1 MWGIGL
7 KRFRAEGFR
16 AWGEKFECKKTIFS
30 FLERG
35 NSRVQGV
42 LAGRFA
48 ALMLQKCISCLLVRL
63 QY

>member
-1 MWGIGL
+1 MQ
-7 KRFRAEGFR
+7 KN
-16 AWGEKFECKKTIFS
+16 IFN
-30 FLERG
+30 FLERE

-48 ALMLQKCISCLLVRL
+48 ALMLQECISCLLVRL

>member
-1 MWGIGL
+1 MWGVEL

-16 AWGEKFECKKTIFS
+16 VWGEKIECKKKFS
-30 FLERG
+30 FLERE

-48 ALMLQKCISCLLVRL
+48 ALMLQECISCLLVRL